1 VSTIVADAD
10 SLIKMGKSGALPAL
24 LSAARVLVPRAV
36 WVEAVEEGKREMY
49 EDAHVLER
57 MLEEGGAEVVG
68 HEAREEAEELL
79 RVSSA
84 SFGAGERAALAAF
97 FAHGADA
104 VLTDDRVFLALLVG
118 ASPPVPALVPTAAI
132 VALAEGA
139 KMSVA
144 EAKAALGKIEHSV
157 RAEAYGAA
165 MQELEKLEETEERK
179 R

>member
-1 VSTIVADAD
+1 
-10 SLIKMGKSGALPAL
+10 ML
-24 LSAARVLVPRAV
+24 LAARVLVPRAV

-49 EDAHVLER
+49 EDAYVLER
-57 MLEEGGAEVVG
+57 VLEEGGAEVIG
-68 HEAREEAEELL
+68 HEAREEAEELF

-84 SFGAGERAALAAF
+84 SFGAGEREALAAF

-104 VLTDDRVFLALLVG
+104 ILTDDRAFLALLVG
-118 ASPPVPALVPTAAI
+118 ASPPVPTLVPSATI
-132 VALAEGA
+132 VTLAEGG

-165 MQELEKLEETEERK
+165 KQELENLEETEEQNK

>member
-10 SLIKMGKSGALPAL
+10 GLIKIGKSGALPAL
-24 LSAARVLVPRAV
+24 LSAARILVARAV

-57 MLEEGGAEVVG
+57 VLEEGGAEVFR
-68 HEAREEAEELL
+68 HEAREEAEELFGA
-79 RVSSA
+79 SFA
-84 SFGAGERAALAAF
+84 SFGAGERSAMAVF
-97 FAHGADA
+97 FAHEADA
-104 VLTDDRVFLALLVG
+104 ILTDDRAFLALLVG
-118 ASPPVPALVPTAAI
+118 ASPPVRTLVPTVAI
-132 VALAEGA
+132 VALAEGG

-144 EAKAALGKIEHSV
+144 DAREALGKIEHSV
-157 RAEAYGAA
+157 RAQAYGAA